1 MRHQSSIGERLA
13 ASDDPTD
20 CGHRY
25 SAVFGLPVPES
36 WLSSRAMPSQVTLK
50 PNGSAKLPKAV
61 DGTPLINDLKFG
73 IPEQQPEAFAGA
85 AGFDALEAFDVLENN
100 LRSKRAAHLEE
111 EGIDSMGVLRVFK
124 KSFENVNRTAHRT
137 FSTVDRSVVL
147 RSSSHRIPST
157 LHKVLLR
164 SLCNLSRGPS
174 CPSHPSISPSEMTC
188 LNKQLNGARSMVG
201 EGRRWCAYRHHSYSG
216 LT

>member
-85 AGFDALEAFDVLENN
+85 AGLTTHTVN
-100 LRSKRAAHLEE
+100 LKAQVSGRSCCLC
-111 EGIDSMGVLRVFK
+111 GVAEW
-124 KSFENVNRTAHRT
+124 S
-137 FSTVDRSVVL
+137 
-147 RSSSHRIPST
+147 
-157 LHKVLLR
+157 
-164 SLCNLSRGPS
+164 
-174 CPSHPSISPSEMTC
+174 
-188 LNKQLNGARSMVG
+188 GAV
-201 EGRRWCAYRHHSYSG
+201 
-216 LT
+216 